1 MTYSSTKQ
9 PFTTLPAKLT
19 TPNTS
24 EALSDATL
32 SQQSISVA
40 ASARLHLGFLDL
52 NGDLGR
58 HFGSIGLAV
67 SSHQTRI
74 SLATDNTPATVP
86 LNDATQQKIDK
97 LAKQFYQSLG
107 TNIQPEYHQSNFQI
121 HSLIPEH
128 AGLGSGTQLA
138 LVIGQLLASYH
149 QLNVSPSQ
157 IAHAMGRGKR
167 SGIGI
172 STFSRG
178 GFIVDAG
185 LGAHSTTPAS
195 IVRHDFPA
203 QWRLVVLM
211 NKQQQGVHG
220 QTEVEAFKTL
230 AKFPLKYSQHICH
243 LTLMQLLP
251 ALVEEN
257 IDLFGAAITE
267 IQALIGQHFAPVQG
281 GQYACQPIATLLQHA
296 QSLGFGGVAQSSWGP
311 TACIFT
317 DSQSQADRL
326 ITALRE
332 VMATDTSLQDIE
344 LLSAAGVNQGADITI
359 DNQTSINKP

>member
-9 PFTTLPAKLT
+9 PFTILPAKLT
-19 TPNTS
+19 TPNSS
-24 EALSDATL
+24 EALSDTTL

-74 SLATDNTPATVP
+74 SLTTGKAAAVIP
-86 LNDATQQKIDK
+86 LDDASQQKIDK
-97 LAKQFYQSLG
+97 LVKLFYQSLG
-107 TNIQPEYHQSNFQI
+107 MHIPAENHQSNFQV

-149 QLNVSPSQ
+149 QLKVSPAQ
-157 IAHAMGRGKR
+157 IAKAMGRGKR

-172 STFSRG
+172 STFDHG

-185 LGAHSTTPAS
+185 SGPQSTTPAS

-203 QWRLVVLM
+203 QWRLVMLM

-220 QTEVEAFKTL
+220 QTEIEAFKTL
-230 AKFPLKYSQHICH
+230 PKFPLEYSQRICH

-251 ALVEEN
+251 ALVEED
-257 IDLFGAAITE
+257 IELFGSAITE

-281 GQYACQPIATLLQHA
+281 GQYACQSIATLLQHA
-296 QSLGFGGVAQSSWGP
+296 QSLGFSGVAQSSWGP

-317 DSQSQADRL
+317 NSQSQADRL

-332 VMATDTSLQDIE
+332 LMATNTSLQDIE

-359 DNQTSINKP
+359 GNQSSIHKP

>member
-9 PFTTLPAKLT
+9 PFTILPAKLT
-19 TPNTS
+19 TPNSS
-24 EALSDATL
+24 EALSDTTL

-74 SLATDNTPATVP
+74 SLTTGETAAAIP
-86 LNDATQQKIDK
+86 LDDASQQKIDK
-97 LAKQFYQSLG
+97 LVKLFYQSLG
-107 TNIQPEYHQSNFQI
+107 IHIPAKNHQSNFQV

-149 QLNVSPSQ
+149 QLKVSPAQ
-157 IAHAMGRGKR
+157 IARAMGRGKR

-172 STFSRG
+172 STFGHG

-185 LGAHSTTPAS
+185 SGPQSTTPAS

-203 QWRLVVLM
+203 QWRLVMLM

-220 QTEVEAFKTL
+220 QTEIEAFKTL
-230 AKFPLKYSQHICH
+230 PKFPLEYSQHICH

-251 ALVEEN
+251 ALVEED
-257 IDLFGAAITE
+257 IELFGAAVTE

-281 GQYACQPIATLLQHA
+281 GQYACQSIATLLQHA
-296 QSLGFGGVAQSSWGP
+296 QSMGFSGVAQSSWGP

-332 VMATDTSLQDIE
+332 LMATNTSLQDIE

-359 DNQTSINKP
+359 GNQSSIHKP